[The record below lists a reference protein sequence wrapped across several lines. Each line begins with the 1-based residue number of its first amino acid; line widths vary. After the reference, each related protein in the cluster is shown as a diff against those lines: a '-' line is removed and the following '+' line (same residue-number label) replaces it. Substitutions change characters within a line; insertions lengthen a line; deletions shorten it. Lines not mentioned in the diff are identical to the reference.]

1 MAMEHM
7 LTRRA
12 QAPQTCQVALSYLEV
27 YMDRCYDLL
36 EPKKEL
42 QVLDDY
48 TGRVS
53 VPNLA
58 EVTILVLALPYP
70 VVRYKSIHNSAV
82 CTFKLK
88 AYAIYTI
95 PAFYH

>member
-1 MAMEHM
+1 MAMERM
-7 LTRRA
+7 LTKRA
-12 QAPQTCQVALSYLEV
+12 QAPETCQVALSYLEV

-42 QVLDDY
+42 QVLDNY

-58 EVTILVLALPYP
+58 EVTSPLLALPHTL
-70 VVRYKSIHNSAV
+70 IQDE
-82 CTFKLK
+82 C
-88 AYAIYTI
+88 
-95 PAFYH
+95 

>member
-1 MAMEHM
+1 MAMERM
-7 LTRRA
+7 LTKRA
-12 QAPQTCQVALSYLEV
+12 QAPETCQVALSYLEV

-58 EVTILVLALPYP
+58 EVASLFPALPYTP
-70 VVRYKSIHNSAV
+70 IQQG
-82 CTFKLK
+82 C
-88 AYAIYTI
+88 
-95 PAFYH
+95 